1 MFGRY
6 DCLPAGPRARQVKNM
21 LECLV
26 LGDSIAV
33 GTAVYRQECVALAVE
48 GITSRAWS
56 DRFAHVQLRA
66 RTAVISLGTNDAA
79 AVDSEAH
86 LRAVRARVQAQR
98 VHWILPAQ
106 QAAARAVARLAIE
119 HGDVI
124 VLVRHQGKDGIHPSR
139 SGYARLA
146 TLTRVSV
153 GPGVQII
160 DERLQ

>member
-1 MFGRY
+1 
-6 DCLPAGPRARQVKNM
+6 
-21 LECLV
+21 
-26 LGDSIAV
+26 
-33 GTAVYRQECVALAVE
+33 
-48 GITSRAWS
+48 
-56 DRFAHVQLRA
+56 
-66 RTAVISLGTNDAA
+66 
-79 AVDSEAH
+79 
-86 LRAVRARVQAQR
+86 
-98 VHWILPAQ
+98 
-106 QAAARAVARLAIE
+106 VARLAIE